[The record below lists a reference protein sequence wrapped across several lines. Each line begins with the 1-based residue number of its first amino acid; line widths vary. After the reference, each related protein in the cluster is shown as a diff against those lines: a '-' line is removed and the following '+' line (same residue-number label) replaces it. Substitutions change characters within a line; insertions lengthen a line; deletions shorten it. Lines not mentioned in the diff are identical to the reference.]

1 MRFFEF
7 RSKPCKIID
16 FGERWLTEAA
26 VKLGNRI
33 LRESDE
39 QNIAEYKEFISNYV
53 TDPAKLTVG
62 DEYFPFSLI
71 AHPTVPS
78 IQVEELDRPVVYR
91 GVRGSL
97 FVFSTGEAEFQLPIN
112 LDQAEP
118 VPIMITTIVYST
130 VEDCNKFKMML
141 SLRFS
146 GKWQL
151 TQKQL
156 KVHV

>member
-1 MRFFEF
+1 M
-7 RSKPCKIID
+7 IID
-16 FGERWLTEAA
+16 FGEQWLNEAA
-26 VKLGNRI
+26 SLPSDRI

-39 QNIAEYKEFISNYV
+39 QNIAEYKEFISGYV

-62 DEYFPFSLI
+62 EEYFPFSLV

-78 IQVEELDRPVVYR
+78 IRVEALARPVVYR
-91 GVRGSL
+91 GVQGSS
-97 FVFSTGEAEFQLPIN
+97 FVFATSSSEFHLPIN
-112 LDQAEP
+112 LDQSEP

-156 KVHV
+156 KVHE